1 MADHD
6 LLAEL
11 RAYRDELAEHQTY
24 GRTDR
29 AEQTRAQLTGVETA
43 VKDKVAQLANQA
55 ELHQAQGADVPAA
68 QARVEARRFQAALDE
83 HNPTGELVE
92 NSSSKP
98 LERAVPPKASDR

>member
-1 MADHD
+1 MPDHD

-11 RAYRDELAEHQTY
+11 RAYRNELAEHQTY

-43 VKDKVAQLANQA
+43 VKDKVTQLDNQA

-83 HNPTGELVE
+83 TTPAGELADTAQR
-92 NSSSKP
+92 KP
-98 LERAVPPKASDR
+98 LERTIPPKA